1 MDRRKQ
7 RTLAFQRIVSD
18 WRDTEPKDDKE
29 MTFSHPIMT
38 PLLACSSREESTNTT
53 GQRKNK
59 HPISHA

>member
-1 MDRRKQ
+1 M
-7 RTLAFQRIVSD
+7 
-18 WRDTEPKDDKE
+18 

-38 PLLACSSREESTNTT
+38 PLLACSSREKSTNKANNNTGHSLKKKENNNT